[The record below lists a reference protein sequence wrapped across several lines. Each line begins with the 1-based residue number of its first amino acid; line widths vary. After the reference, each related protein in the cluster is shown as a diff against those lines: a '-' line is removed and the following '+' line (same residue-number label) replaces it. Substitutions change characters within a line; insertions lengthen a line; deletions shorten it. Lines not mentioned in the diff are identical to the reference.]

1 MKRLFL
7 LLALLVVLMSSVCA
21 QLPHKVV
28 LKNGTMLRGRLVETD
43 NNNCVVIKTMDG
55 SLHSFGL
62 QDIEEIGNTTRR
74 ERRYGNRSFGVFLR
88 PELGIG
94 VGCSASLMMGV
105 QCGPY
110 LALYGGT
117 EIMKYVFFD
126 YIGDYNGLQRKAVDG
141 DLKGM
146 IIGSLVYFPKN
157 YPALFLDFRFGAGQ
171 YIHPRYKDSHP
182 YYYSDVDVVDR
193 GAFIA
198 CGIGMTFGSL
208 DIGLYGN
215 NGFSHKA
222 ISGAITLS
230 MAYNLRRDL

>member
-7 LLALLVVLMSSVCA
+7 LLVLLVVFGDPVCA

-28 LKNGTMLRGRLVETD
+28 LKNGTILRGRLVETD
-43 NNNCVVIKTMDG
+43 KENHVVIKTMDG

-62 QDIEEIGNTTRR
+62 QDIEEIGNTKQR

-94 VGCSASLMMGV
+94 FGCSASLNMGI
-105 QCGPY
+105 QLGPY
-110 LALYGGT
+110 YALYGGT
-117 EIMKYVFFD
+117 EIVKSVFDLLD
-126 YIGDYNGLQRKAVDG
+126 YDVGVRGDIR
-141 DLKGM
+141 GM
-146 IIGSLVYFPKN
+146 MIGSFVYFSKN
-157 YPALFLDFRFGAGQ
+157 NPSLFLDFRFGVGQ
-171 YIHPRYKDSHP
+171 YIYSD
-182 YYYSDVDVVDR
+182 YYSYYDDKVDR

-215 NGFSHKA
+215 NSFSSSSYA
-222 ISGAITLS
+222 YSGTITVS